1 MPDQDLTATLGD
13 LVRRHGLS
21 SVLHGLAEVHPT
33 ISKAGKSP
41 AAPRRSGVSKQ
52 SKLSAVSYVEKM
64 TLPVDKAEVM
74 MRAAERFE
82 SKAFLPSIG
91 DVREFCRVHRVALG
105 KSVSRG
111 SAVPRVFTYLSAMD
125 TARIAATLDGG
136 AFSGPARLGPI
147 ADAIRDRGGGG
158 AVPDRAT
165 LDKAKRA

>member
-1 MPDQDLTATLGD
+1 MPDQDLTATLGE

-21 SVLHGLAEVHPT
+21 SVLHGLAEVRPLPDMVEV
-33 ISKAGKSP
+33 P
-41 AAPRRSGVSKQ
+41 AAPRRSGVSKR

-64 TLPVDKAEVM
+64 TLRSDKAEVM
-74 MRAAERFE
+74 RRAAERFD

-91 DVREFCRVHRVALG
+91 DVREFCRVHRIALG

-125 TARIAATLDGG
+125 TRRIAATLDGG

-147 ADAIRDRGGGG
+147 ADAIREHGGRS
-158 AVPDRAT
+158 AVPERAP
-165 LDKAKRA
+165 LDSAKHA